1 MAIDTAELR
10 GAIYKRY
17 GTASAFAAVMGWK
30 NRNKVG
36 NILNGKY
43 VPDIDECADMAEKL
57 NLSQSQFCTI
67 FLQQKSPIGDTPAR
81 AE

>member
-10 GAIYKRY
+10 GVIYKQY
-17 GTASAFAAVMGWK
+17 GTASAFANVMGWK

-67 FLQQKSPIGDTPAR
+67 FLRQKSPYGDIIAR